1 MKILWLSHLIPYPP
15 KGGVLQRSYNM
26 VRELSRYH
34 EVDVLAFNQVNLI
47 QPLFKS
53 VEAGVAEADAALKG
67 FCRQHRFFDVP
78 VDAHRAK
85 KYWVALLGAFGRPY
99 NLRWLESDAYGAAV
113 REWTA
118 RTKYDIVHFD
128 TISLL
133 PYLDDMAQSA
143 ATVLDHHN
151 IESHMLLRRAEN
163 EPSWLKR
170 IYYGREGALV
180 EAFEKRYCPQFSL
193 NITCSDIDT
202 DRLKD
207 ISPAS
212 QVLTIPNG
220 VDLGYFIPQGLEKQ
234 SQKLVFVGTLN
245 WYPNIE
251 AVLYIANELWP
262 RLKKK
267 FPNISI
273 DIIGANPPAEIK
285 EIAKVDN
292 SFRVLGF
299 VDDIRPYIESAAVYL
314 CPIRDGGGTKLK
326 VLDAMALGAPM
337 VAHPIACEG
346 ISVVDR
352 EDVLLAESTDEFIER
367 VSELLESEALR
378 KHLSVNARALIE
390 KSYGYEAIGK
400 QLSTAYE
407 HCVTGGVS

>member
-34 EVDVLAFNQVNLI
+34 EVDLLAFNQVNLI
-47 QPLFKS
+47 QPLFES
-53 VEAGVAEADAALKG
+53 LEAGVAEADSVLKG
-67 FCRQHRFFDVP
+67 ICRRHQFFDVP
-78 VDAHRAK
+78 VDSHKAQ
-85 KYWVALLGAFGRPY
+85 KYWVALLGVFGRPY
-99 NLRWLESDAYGAAV
+99 NLRWLESDAYAAAV
-113 REWTA
+113 KEWTSQ
-118 RTKYDIVHFD
+118 TQYDIVHFD

-133 PYLDDMAQSA
+133 PYLDSMVRPA

-170 IYYGREGALV
+170 MYYGREGRLV

-202 DRLKD
+202 ERLRE
-207 ISPAS
+207 ISPQS
-212 QVLTIPNG
+212 KVMTIPNG
-220 VDLGYFIPQGLEKQ
+220 VDLGYFVPQGLEKQ
-234 SQKLVFVGTLN
+234 PQKLVFVGTLN

-251 AVLYIANELWP
+251 AVLYIAKELWP
-262 RLKKK
+262 RLKQK
-267 FPNISI
+267 FPDICI

-285 EIAKVDN
+285 EIAKADK

-346 ISVVDR
+346 IAVADR
-352 EDVLLAESTDEFIER
+352 EDVLFAESTDDFIAR
-367 VSELLESEALR
+367 VSELLESETLR
-378 KHLSVNARALIE
+378 KHLSTNARAVIE
-390 KSYGYEAIGK
+390 KNYGYEAIGK
-400 QLSTAYE
+400 QLSSAYE
-407 HCVTGGVS
+407 RCVGGVN